1 MTLRALLYLDYDVE
15 TGLGHVSRARGFIE
29 ALSTRPTEIYICS
42 KLNPKTNEPQLD
54 FLKQVTWVSYEMAK
68 MSQYSLIY
76 VDTYDKQLLATFKCW
91 PIDLKVILLDSNYS
105 FEMPSWADFII
116 DIERSSPRNHRFQGE
131 YLFGDILLH
140 SELELSRNKMRN
152 KADAK
157 IGLSKLEV
165 AINFGGS
172 LKVARHFNRLE
183 HIFLAHEDVSFS
195 IYCPLGLSQEVNAH
209 FLEYQNVKV
218 KEFTSNYLQE
228 LPRYDFLITS
238 TGTSFLEG
246 LFVDIPLIIFS
257 LFPNASS
264 NFERFQRERRILFSG
279 TVHEL
284 ENLDLTETIKRLYA
298 MRDLRNSE
306 SKIESDLITIG
317 QIELQAILLKILK

>member
-1 MTLRALLYLDYDVE
+1 
-15 TGLGHVSRARGFIE
+15 
-29 ALSTRPTEIYICS
+29 
-42 KLNPKTNEPQLD
+42 
-54 FLKQVTWVSYEMAK
+54 
-68 MSQYSLIY
+68 
-76 VDTYDKQLLATFKCW
+76 
-91 PIDLKVILLDSNYS
+91 
-105 FEMPSWADFII
+105 
-116 DIERSSPRNHRFQGE
+116 
-131 YLFGDILLH
+131 
-140 SELELSRNKMRN
+140 MRN